1 MPYKNPEEAKAYHKA
16 YREAN
21 REKKRIW
28 NKAYREA
35 NKEDIAIKMKAYRQ
49 ANKEDIV
56 IKDKAYRQANKE
68 HISGYNR
75 AYRQANKEDIA
86 IKDKAYRQANKEHIK
101 AYLEANKEHIKAYR
115 QANKERIKAKY
126 KEYYCRTPKAK
137 FNIKSAAYRA
147 AKFRATIRLTEL
159 DTFVIEECYRLSQLR
174 TTKTGFAWH
183 VDHIIPLS
191 KGGLHK
197 PTNLQVVPAVWNLK
211 KHNRNNNRWLK

>member
-21 REKKRIW
+21 REKKIIW

-49 ANKEDIV
+49 ANKE
-56 IKDKAYRQANKE
+56 

-75 AYRQANKEDIA
+75 AYRQANKED
-86 IKDKAYRQANKEHIK
+86 IK

>member
-49 ANKEDIV
+49 ANKE
-56 IKDKAYRQANKE
+56 

-75 AYRQANKEDIA
+75 AYRQANKEDI
-86 IKDKAYRQANKEHIK
+86 K
-101 AYLEANKEHIKAYR
+101 AYLEANKEHKIAYR

>member
-56 IKDKAYRQANKE
+56 
-68 HISGYNR
+68 
-75 AYRQANKEDIA
+75 